1 MQMIQEP
8 SAFGCYS
15 KGDKEGRSYESQSD
29 RP

>member
-15 KGDKEGRSYESQSD
+15 KGGKEGRGYESQSD